1 MKKLLILGGSGFIGK
16 NLTEYFS
23 KKNYK
28 VISTYHRSKP
38 KKISNVKY
46 VKCNLLNKKEVDKV
60 LKKTDILVIC
70 AATTSGAK
78 DIIER
83 PYIHVTDNV
92 IMNAIITR
100 SAFDNKIPRVLFM
113 SCTVMYKSQKNKIK
127 ENSLNLNDE
136 FYPNYFGGAW
146 MKVYTEKACEFFS
159 RLKKNK
165 YTIIRHSNIYG
176 PYDKFDLK
184 KSHVFGASVTKV
196 LKNKDGIVNVWG
208 DGKEKRDLLF
218 VEDLCKFVD
227 LAIKKQKN
235 SFEIFNVGY
244 GKLISINNLVKKIA
258 KISGTEIKINHDKSK
273 KSLKTNVVLNCKKAK
288 KLLGW
293 KVNNT
298 LEQGIKKT
306 LAWYNNNYISKS

>member
-1 MKKLLILGGSGFIGK
+1 MKKMLILGGSGFIGK
-16 NLTEYFS
+16 NLSEFFS
-23 KKNYK
+23 KKK
-28 VISTYHRSKP
+28 IRVISTYHRNKP
-38 KKISNVKY
+38 KKIKGVRF
-46 VKCNLLNKKEVDKV
+46 VKCNLLNKKQVDKI
-60 LKKTDILVIC
+60 LKNIDILIIS

-100 SAFDNKIPRVLFM
+100 SAFDNKIPRVIFM

-127 ENSLNLNDE
+127 ENSLSLDEE

-159 RLKKNK
+159 RFNFNQ

-176 PYDKFDLK
+176 PHDKFDLK

-196 LKNKDGIVNVWG
+196 LRNKNGIVNIWG

-218 VEDLCKFVD
+218 IEDLCHFVD
-227 LAIKKQKN
+227 LAIKKQKKR
-235 SFEIFNVGY
+235 FEIFNVGY
-244 GKLISINNLVKKIA
+244 GKLISINDLVMKIA
-258 KISGTEIKINHDKSK
+258 KIAKLKIKVKHDKTK
-273 KSLKTNVVLNCKKAK
+273 KSLKTNVVLNCNKANK
-288 KLLGW
+288 ILGW
-293 KVNNT
+293 KVQNT
-298 LEQGIKKT
+298 IDQGIKKT
-306 LAWYNNNYISKS
+306 LAWYNKNYIRN